1 VVKFCSGFGY
11 DTKDYQKLETLNSKI
26 AGVRKALN
34 KA

>member
-1 VVKFCSGFGY
+1 VVKFCNGFGY